1 MKPLAVHHVS
11 IAVTDVDA
19 ALDFYTRVLG
29 MTQRQDRPATLG
41 DGAWL
46 DVGGQQLHL
55 VASPTPE
62 ARGQHFAV
70 LVDDLDATT
79 AELRAAGV
87 RVSDAVPIG
96 AARQAFLTDPSGN
109 AIELHE
115 AARPA

>member
-1 MKPLAVHHVS
+1 MKPRAVHHVS
-11 IAVTDVDA
+11 IAVPDVDV

-29 MTQRQDRPATLG
+29 MTQREDRPANLG
-41 DGAWL
+41 AGAWL

-55 VASPTPE
+55 VRSDAPE
-62 ARGQHFAV
+62 PRGQHFAI

-87 RVSDAVPIG
+87 TVSDAVPIG
-96 AARQAFLTDPSGN
+96 AARQAFLTDPAGN

-115 AARPA
+115 AARA

>member
-11 IAVTDVDA
+11 IAVSDVDE

-29 MTQRQDRPATLG
+29 MTQRVDRPATLG
-41 DGAWL
+41 AGAWL
-46 DVGGQQLHL
+46 DVGDQQLHL
-55 VASPTPE
+55 VRSETPQ

-79 AELRAAGV
+79 AELRAEGV

-96 AARQAFLTDPSGN
+96 GARQAFLSDPAGN
-109 AIELHE
+109 SIELHE
-115 AARPA
+115 PARA

>member
-1 MKPLAVHHVS
+1 MKALAVHHVS
-11 IAVTDVDA
+11 IAVSDVDL
-19 ALDFYTRVLG
+19 ALDFYTRLLG

-46 DVGGQQLHL
+46 DIGGQQLHL
-55 VASPTPE
+55 VASTTPE

-70 LVDDLDATT
+70 LVEDLDATT

-87 RVSDAVPIG
+87 SVSDAVPIG
-96 AARQAFLTDPSGN
+96 SARQAFLADPCGN

-115 AARPA
+115 PARPA

>member
-11 IAVTDVDA
+11 IAVPDIDA
-19 ALDFYTRVLG
+19 ALDFYTTVLG
-29 MTQRQDRPATLG
+29 MTQRRDRPTTIG
-41 DGAWL
+41 EGAWL

-55 VASPTPE
+55 VRSDAPE
-62 ARGQHFAV
+62 PRGQHFAV

-87 RVSDAVPIG
+87 TVSDAVPIG
-96 AARQAFLTDPSGN
+96 SARQAFLSDPAGN

-115 AARPA
+115 AAR

>member
-1 MKPLAVHHVS
+1 MQPLAVHHVS

-29 MTQRQDRPATLG
+29 MRQRTDRPAELG

-55 VASPTPE
+55 VHADPPPP
-62 ARGQHFAV
+62 RGQHFAV
-70 LVDDLDATT
+70 LVADLAATT

-87 RVSDAVPIG
+87 AVSDAKPIG
-96 AARQAFLTDPSGN
+96 TGWQAFLRDPSGN
-109 AIELHE
+109 AIELHQ
-115 AARPA
+115 AGPLA

>member
-1 MKPLAVHHVS
+1 MKPLAVHHVT

-19 ALDFYTRVLG
+19 TLDFYTRVLG
-29 MTQRQDRPATLG
+29 MTRRQDRPATLG

-55 VASPTPE
+55 VASTTPE

-70 LVDDLDATT
+70 LVDDLDAAT

-87 RVSDAVPIG
+87 RVSDPRPIG
-96 AARQAFLTDPSGN
+96 TARQAFLTDPCGN
-109 AIELHE
+109 SIELHE
-115 AARPA
+115 TARPA

>member
-11 IAVTDVDA
+11 IAVTDVDT
-19 ALDFYTRVLG
+19 ALDFYTGTLG
-29 MTQRQDRPATLG
+29 MTQRKDRPVELG
-41 DGAWL
+41 AGAWL

-55 VASPTPE
+55 VRSATPE
-62 ARGQHFAV
+62 PLGQHFAV

-87 RVSDAVPIG
+87 TVSDAVPIG
-96 AARQAFLTDPSGN
+96 AARQAFLSDPCGN

-115 AARPA
+115 PARA

>member
-11 IAVTDVDA
+11 IAVPDVDE

-29 MTQRQDRPATLG
+29 LTVREDRPASLG
-41 DGAWL
+41 PGAWL
-46 DVGGQQLHL
+46 DIGGQQLHL
-55 VASPTPE
+55 VLSDTPE
-62 ARGQHFAV
+62 PRGQHFAV

-87 RVSDAVPIG
+87 SVSDAVPIG
-96 AARQAFLTDPSGN
+96 SARQAFLSDPSGN

-115 AARPA
+115 PARP